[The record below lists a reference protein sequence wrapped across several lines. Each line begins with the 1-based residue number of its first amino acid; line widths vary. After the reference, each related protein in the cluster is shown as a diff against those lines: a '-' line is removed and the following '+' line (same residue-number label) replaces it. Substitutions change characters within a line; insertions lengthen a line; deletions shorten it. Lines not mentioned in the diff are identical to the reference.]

1 MILFK
6 PLVELFVSAEETF
19 QGFANDVLVRRSS
32 EESRIALKHRV
43 RFLVEAGRNYLLF
56 MLGFYLR
63 DQGHLFVSS
72 AVSDSKSLGCLSAT
86 LPATERGTLL
96 DKLGGSDPR
105 RRRRWAAA
113 KPLKVGSLPP
123 KIRFSP
129 RSTPKLRRRS
139 SLSFLATS
147 SCGHWK
153 PGRKSTRKP
162 ASGPLRVL
170 KASFCAASKVVIRR
184 SNILE
189 FMAVRS
195 SCFRALHRSI
205 GGNLT

>member
-129 RSTPKLRRRS
+129 RSTPMSVAGHLFL
-139 SLSFLATS
+139 SLLLLLA
-147 SCGHWK
+147 
-153 PGRKSTRKP
+153 
-162 ASGPLRVL
+162 ASGNLAANPHQKMLWDLSVSPMHRFAPPRNLPL
-170 KASFCAASKVVIRR
+170 VVPI
-184 SNILE
+184 SLN
-189 FMAVRS
+189 
-195 SCFRALHRSI
+195 
-205 GGNLT
+205 T